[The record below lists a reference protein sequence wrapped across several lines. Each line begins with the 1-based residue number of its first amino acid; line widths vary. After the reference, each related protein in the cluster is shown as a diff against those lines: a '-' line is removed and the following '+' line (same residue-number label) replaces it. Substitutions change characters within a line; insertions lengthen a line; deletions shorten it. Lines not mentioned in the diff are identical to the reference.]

1 MRDHQIQIG
10 EKEGRVQVAKRWQSQ
25 GVMNTSDVS
34 STSHSEPETTHKKNI
49 TWYLEN
55 EIILT
60 QLFEASLSI
69 PYL

>member
-1 MRDHQIQIG
+1 M
-10 EKEGRVQVAKRWQSQ
+10 AKRWQSQ
-25 GVMNTSDVS
+25 GVMNTGDVS
-34 STSHSEPETTHKKNI
+34 GGSHSEPEQHKRNI

-60 QLFEASLSI
+60 QISEASLSI